1 GGRSCDT
8 GRRDSHELS
17 GGMQQRVVI
26 ALSLILKPKV
36 VILDEP
42 TSALDVM
49 TQTNIINLLKD
60 LKTTEHLSYIFITHD
75 LGLASELA
83 DLVGIMYAGQLVE
96 LGLCEGVCVRPKHP
110 YTGK

>member
-1 GGRSCDT
+1 
-8 GRRDSHELS
+8 
-17 GGMQQRVVI
+17 M
-26 ALSLILKPKV
+26 SLILKPKV

-60 LKTTEHLSYIFITHD
+60 IKNTDRLSYIFITHD

-83 DLVGIMYAGQLVE
+83 DLVRIMYAGKVIE
-96 LGLCEGVCVRPKHP
+96 VGPADGVLVRPKHP
-110 YTGK
+110 YTGKLLARQLRLRSDQ